1 MLIFD
6 LSELKIVA
14 AALGRVVPARPADWH
29 CGYVRL
35 QCDDGTA
42 RLMAADSQVWLQGSM
57 PVEGQADVLLPGRL
71 FCDLVSRLQGE
82 TLQLE
87 LVGTQAK
94 VTAGGSQFLLNTAE
108 SEYFPELPEPDGHSL
123 EISGSLLRE
132 GVRRVAA
139 CASSDQTR
147 GVLCGVRLELES
159 GVLELA
165 ATDGYTLAR
174 TRVDLPVVETAAL
187 TVPTEG
193 MQDLVRLPGES
204 VKLTFSQSY
213 LLAEVPGYRLATRLL
228 DGNYPTYRRLLPG
241 PDFQPKT
248 TVRLARKDLLAALS
262 RVELVANNDKDRLT
276 LEINDGLVLSA
287 TAADLGSV
295 TESVPAQVEGSPIVV
310 GINLRYLTRFLSVAG
325 DSVEVWLTAP
335 NQPLFWRTDAD
346 PEYLYLLMPF
356 LLN

>member
-1 MLIFD
+1 MLGFN
-6 LSELKIVA
+6 LPELRTIA
-14 AALGRVVPARPADWH
+14 AALGRVVPVRPADWN

-35 QCDDGTA
+35 RCANGLAVLTA
-42 RLMAADSQVWLQGSM
+42 TDSQVWIEASL
-57 PVEGQADVLLPGRL
+57 PADGEVDLLLPGRL
-71 FCDLVSRLQGE
+71 FCDLVSRLQGDS
-82 TLQLE
+82 LQIE
-87 LVGTQAK
+87 IAGSQAK

-108 SEYFPELPEPDGHSL
+108 PEYFPELPEPDGQTL

-132 GVRRVAA
+132 GVRRVVA

-147 GVLCGVRLELES
+147 GVLCGVRLELEG

-174 TRVDLPVVETAAL
+174 TRVDLPVAEKASL

-193 MQDLVRLPGES
+193 MQELVRLPAET

-248 TVRLARKDLLAALS
+248 TVRMARKDLLAALS
-262 RVELVANNDKDRLT
+262 RVELVASNDKDRLT
-276 LEINDGLVLSA
+276 LEVSDGLVLSA

-295 TESVPAQVEGSPIVV
+295 TESVPAQVEGSPIKV
-310 GINLRYLTRFLSVAG
+310 GINLRYLTRFLSAAG

-356 LLN
+356 LLG

>member
-1 MLIFD
+1 MLGFN
-6 LSELKIVA
+6 LPELRTIA
-14 AALGRVVPARPADWH
+14 AALGRVVPVRPADWN

-35 QCDDGTA
+35 QCANGSAVLTA
-42 RLMAADSQVWLQGSM
+42 TDSQVW
-57 PVEGQADVLLPGRL
+57 VEASLPADGEVDLLLPGRL
-71 FCDLVSRLQGE
+71 FCDLVSRLQGDS
-82 TLQLE
+82 LQIE
-87 LVGTQAK
+87 IAGSQAK

-108 SEYFPELPEPDGHSL
+108 PEYFPELPEPDGQTL

-132 GVRRVAA
+132 GVRRVVA

-147 GVLCGVRLELES
+147 GVLCGVRLELEG

-174 TRVDLPVVETAAL
+174 TRVDLPVAEKASL

-193 MQDLVRLPGES
+193 MQELVRLPAET

-248 TVRLARKDLLAALS
+248 TVRMARKDLLAALS

-276 LEINDGLVLSA
+276 LEVSDGLVLSA

-295 TESVPAQVEGSPIVV
+295 TESVPAQVEGSPIKV
-310 GINLRYLTRFLSVAG
+310 GINLRYLTRFLSAAG

-356 LLN
+356 LLG

>member
-1 MLIFD
+1 
-6 LSELKIVA
+6 
-14 AALGRVVPARPADWH
+14 
-29 CGYVRL
+29 
-35 QCDDGTA
+35 
-42 RLMAADSQVWLQGSM
+42 
-57 PVEGQADVLLPGRL
+57 
-71 FCDLVSRLQGE
+71 
-82 TLQLE
+82 
-87 LVGTQAK
+87 
-94 VTAGGSQFLLNTAE
+94 
-108 SEYFPELPEPDGHSL
+108 
-123 EISGSLLRE
+123 
-132 GVRRVAA
+132 
-139 CASSDQTR
+139 
-147 GVLCGVRLELES
+147 LELEN

-174 TRVDLPVVETAAL
+174 TRVDLLVAETASL

-193 MQDLVRLPGES
+193 MQELVRLPGGS
-204 VKLTFSQSY
+204 VKLTLSQSY

-248 TVRLARKDLLAALS
+248 IARLARKDLLAALS
-262 RVELVANNDKDRLT
+262 RVELVANKDKDRLT
-276 LEINDGLVLSA
+276 LEVDDGLILSA

-295 TESVPAQVEGSPIVV
+295 TESVPAQTEGSPIVV
-310 GINLRYLTRFLSVAG
+310 GINLRYLTRFLSVAS

>member
-1 MLIFD
+1 MLSFN
-6 LSELKIVA
+6 LSELKTVA
-14 AALGRVVPARPADWH
+14 SALGKVVPARPADWS

-35 QCDDGTA
+35 RCANGSAVLTA
-42 RLMAADSQVWLQGSM
+42 TDSQTWIEASLPTDGEVDL
-57 PVEGQADVLLPGRL
+57 LLPGRL
-71 FCDLVSRLQGE
+71 FCDLVSRLQGDS
-82 TLQLE
+82 LQIE
-87 LVGTQAK
+87 MTGSQAK

-108 SEYFPELPEPDGHSL
+108 PEYFPELPEPDGQTL

-132 GVRRVAA
+132 SVRRVAV

-147 GVLCGVRLELES
+147 GVLCGVRLEMEN

-174 TRVDLPVVETAAL
+174 TRVDLPVAETASL

-276 LEINDGLVLSA
+276 LEINDKLVLTA